1 MKRRREGLSGLQQE
15 FIEFEHEINNKAKK
29 KKERN
34 EPYDSKVELFNEIKI
49 ASSGTES
56 FEEVVS
62 NEEEISTFD
71 GKTIY
76 SYHPKIYEVF
86 QMTDNSK
93 EPSVSQRA
101 VGVDIGTG
109 FISCAEEEG
118 GNIKFRKIRDA
129 FFKLNP
135 SKFLEGSAN
144 QFGETMLKNAGAHYV
159 KVDDTMYVLGDD
171 AFKFANLFHQEC
183 LRPMSQGV
191 LNPKQPVSNLMVSE
205 LVKAVAGRPV
215 ASDDVL
221 YYCVP
226 AEPIDADFD
235 VEYHKQILSGVFEEL
250 GYKNINVMTEGLAVI
265 YSELSD
271 TQYTGIGMSFG
282 AGMCN
287 IVYSFMGIPVF
298 AFSLSRGG
306 DWIDSHAAKHTDETS
321 NVVTAV
327 KEKADFSLYDST
339 NGIQR
344 AVSIY
349 YESLLNYVVEQFKEL
364 YENTPKKKLPNVTM
378 EMPIVVAGGTSL
390 VLGFVERLK
399 ELTAE
404 GFPIPISEVRHA
416 QEPLFA
422 VSNGLHQAAKLSA
435 STS

>member
-1 MKRRREGLSGLQQE
+1 MKRRIRKLIGLQETFVDLESGNDFAPPEQPPKEPIINQQE
-15 FIEFEHEINNKAKK
+15 VQKEITN
-29 KKERN
+29 
-34 EPYDSKVELFNEIKI
+34 YYGQSVE
-49 ASSGTES
+49 
-56 FEEVVS
+56 
-62 NEEEISTFD
+62 
-71 GKTIY
+71 
-76 SYHPKIYEVF
+76 SYHPKVHEVF
-86 QMTDNSK
+86 KMSDSNSK
-93 EPSVSQRA
+93 SAATCRA

-109 FISCAEEEG
+109 FISCAEQEG
-118 GNIKFRKIRDA
+118 GEIKFRKIRDA

-144 QFGETMLKNAGAHYV
+144 QFGESMLKNAGAHYV
-159 KVDDTMYVLGDD
+159 KVDDVLYVLGDD
-171 AFKFANLFHQEC
+171 AFKFASLFHQEC

-191 LNPKQPVSNLMVSE
+191 LNPKQPVSNLMVGE
-205 LVKAVAGRPV
+205 LVKAIAGRPT
-215 ASDDVL
+215 SDDDVL

-235 VEYHKQILSGVFEEL
+235 VEYHKQILGGVFEDL
-250 GYKNINVMTEGLAVI
+250 GYKKINVMTEGLAVV
-265 YSELSD
+265 YSELAD

-298 AFSLSRGG
+298 SFSLSRGG
-306 DWIDSHAAKHTDETS
+306 DWIDSHAAQHTDETH

-364 YENTPKKKLPNVTM
+364 YEKTPRKELPNVTM
-378 EMPIVVAGGTSL
+378 DMPIVVAGGTSL

-399 ELTAE
+399 ELTKDE
-404 GFPIPISEVRHA
+404 FPVPISEIKHA
-416 QEPLFA
+416 QQPLFA
-422 VSNGLHQAAKLSA
+422 VSNGLYQAAKLSL
-435 STS
+435 S